1 MLVCLYAHKYR
12 CIFAL
17 NSRKQVL
24 CINICC
30 RCAGTSSSAIGAELT
45 ISSALP
51 RFVKLNKEELGL
63 LRNLM
68 GCSGEKNDIKFCRR
82 LMHEYVIKLVC
93 LTRGED
99 GSLLMDES
107 DYYNHPSY
115 KISVADTVGAGDAFT
130 AAMVIKYLDGRT
142 LEEMSNSANR
152 LGS

>member
-1 MLVCLYAHKYR
+1 
-12 CIFAL
+12 
-17 NSRKQVL
+17 
-24 CINICC
+24 
-30 RCAGTSSSAIGAELT
+30 
-45 ISSALP
+45 
-51 RFVKLNKEELGL
+51 
-63 LRNLM
+63 M

-107 DYYNHPSY
+107 DYYDHHGY

-152 LGS
+152 LGSWVSSQIGPTPVLDKEIKRFFSK